1 MFVFPWSSAGLLE
14 CNHVKGHGV
23 DLQVPPGL
31 TCVALMAIW
40 YSGAGK
46 GDSKGRNRG
55 RGYVFICSCKWAWR
69 RLVLVCWP
77 LRQSCGEQIHQHN
90 WHTYAQKHSNT
101 HTHTQRHTSE
111 DLALSAPS
119 KLGCRESI
127 SPLLHLLLPLL
138 LALCT
143 DPERMS
149 SPSALMPR
157 CRVKHQEKLYY
168 TKTGERRWRGTEQAG
183 GKERIRETGT
193 EVGREG
199 SHTKWRGQKYGRA
212 SGSADL

>member
-1 MFVFPWSSAGLLE
+1 MCSSVSASE
-14 CNHVKGHGV
+14 HGG
-23 DLQVPPGL
+23 DLYL
-31 TCVALMAIW
+31 FTDLC
-40 YSGAGK
+40 GK
-46 GDSKGRNRG
+46 AVENRYINTTG
-55 RGYVFICSCKWAWR
+55 
-69 RLVLVCWP
+69 
-77 LRQSCGEQIHQHN
+77 IHMHKY
-90 WHTYAQKHSNT
+90 TACT
-101 HTHTQRHTSE
+101 DTHTQRHTSE

-168 TKTGERRWRGTEQAG
+168 TKTGKRRWRGTEDAG
-183 GKERIRETGT
+183 VEKESVKQE
-193 EVGREG
+193 
-199 SHTKWRGQKYGRA
+199 HT
-212 SGSADL
+212 